1 MIYSFDVW
9 GHVSRLYSPRNGSK
23 GSYLGMV
30 SHHKKKKKK
39 KNLIKC
45 LRVIVQT
52 ELAPY
57 EKSKIEGDVIGLK
70 PMKQIYNLV
79 IRKGLMYTYK
89 LASMIF
95 HNKVIDEIPTS
106 IEILCNDTPSPKLV
120 SFHQAGVLD
129 CIWLTIPPIFSILM
143 TN

>member
-1 MIYSFDVW
+1 MCGVM
-9 GHVSRLYSPRNGSK
+9 
-23 GSYLGMV
+23 YLGFTLLGMGPKDLTLV
-30 SHHKKKKKK
+30 WFHIIK

-79 IRKGLMYTYK
+79 IRKGLTYTYK
-89 LASMIF
+89 LANMIF

-129 CIWLTIPPIFSILM
+129 CIWLTIPPISRFSQF
-143 TN
+143 

>member
-1 MIYSFDVW
+1 M
-9 GHVSRLYSPRNGSK
+9 
-23 GSYLGMV
+23 YLGFTLLGMGPKDLTLV
-30 SHHKKKKKK
+30 WFHIIPKKKKKI
-39 KNLIKC
+39 LIKC
-45 LRVIVQT
+45 LRVIVQR
-52 ELAPY
+52 ELAPF

-129 CIWLTIPPIFSILM
+129 CIWLTIPPISRFSQF
-143 TN
+143 

>member
-1 MIYSFDVW
+1 MCGVM
-9 GHVSRLYSPRNGSK
+9 
-23 GSYLGMV
+23 YLGFTLLGMGPKDLTLV
-30 SHHKKKKKK
+30 WFHIIPKKKKKI
-39 KNLIKC
+39 LIKC

-129 CIWLTIPPIFSILM
+129 CIWLTIPPISRFSQF
-143 TN
+143 